1 MNIDIYRAS
10 KDVFDKDINL
20 LLPEA
25 EKHDKSGKKNIAV
38 NDLSKFEEINKE
50 K

>member
-10 KDVFDKDINL
+10 KDVFDKEINL
-20 LLPEA
+20 LVPEA
-25 EKHDKSGKKNIAV
+25 GKHDQSGKKNIAT
-38 NDLSKFEEINKE
+38 NDLSTFEEINKE